1 MDISDYSALGFHE
14 IMTDTATE
22 RQSGTTF
29 WMLSHG
35 DGVDDHLTQAG
46 LLPIEALTV
55 WICRTSADYILPL
68 TRGLFFFLSQAADLS
83 TLGPWCSICILPSE
97 SNMSNLGASLKMLT
111 LSTSG
116 QIGCCLGNPQL
127 KITVFIAH
135 LIQICTY

>member
-55 WICRTSADYILPL
+55 WICRTSADDILPL
-68 TRGLFFFLSQAADLS
+68 TRGLFFFYPKLQIYLLLDPGVVS
-83 TLGPWCSICILPSE
+83 
-97 SNMSNLGASLKMLT
+97 AS
-111 LSTSG
+111 
-116 QIGCCLGNPQL
+116 CLQNQTCP
-127 KITVFIAH
+127 IWVH
-135 LIQICTY
+135 H